1 MLPIAAK
8 EPKEG
13 LPARI
18 AKHLGME
25 NGLAFARGSAALYAL
40 LANLAEKD
48 GPGEVVIPALCCK
61 SVALAA
67 IYAGHEPRFA
77 EVSSES
83 LCVTPKTIA
92 PLLSERTRAV
102 LVVHLYGIDAAI
114 GNFTALRRAYPSVAF
129 VEDIAHALG
138 GYDRHGRL
146 LGGGM
151 DYTLLS
157 FADSKIVSGDGGMLL
172 FSGKVPAE
180 SVNKINTLI
189 PVTAPYMPSPG
200 LALSLRNLVHGLADL
215 RREHP
220 AANVAP
226 AFCAVAKNYR
236 DLIVCSGGIGDAASV
251 ATGFSGLDA
260 VRISRYRNYV
270 RYREGISIGH
280 AKVVPLHKGSTC
292 WRCPVL
298 FDEADRAR
306 HITKALRSAGI
317 HASNHYFPL
326 NLLIGGAPR
335 PISEDVSSRIVNL
348 WADER
353 TPSSIVE
360 GAINII
366 NNC

>member
-1 MLPIAAK
+1 MRPLATSLP
-8 EPKEG
+8 
-13 LPARI
+13 
-18 AKHLGME
+18 
-25 NGLAFARGSAALYAL
+25 F
-40 LANLAEKD
+40 
-48 GPGEVVIPALCCK
+48 
-61 SVALAA
+61 
-67 IYAGHEPRFA
+67 
-77 EVSSES
+77 
-83 LCVTPKTIA
+83 
-92 PLLSERTRAV
+92 AV
-102 LVVHLYGIDAAI
+102 LTLAWLSSKILLMRLVDTTGMAW
-114 GNFTALRRAYPSVAF
+114 
-129 VEDIAHALG
+129 
-138 GYDRHGRL
+138 L

-317 HASNHYFPL
+317 HCVEPLLSAESIDWGCTKAYF
-326 NLLIGGAPR
+326 
-335 PISEDVSSRIVNL
+335 
-348 WADER
+348 
-353 TPSSIVE
+353 
-360 GAINII
+360 
-366 NNC
+366 